1 MTPAEAAARAARENG
16 AFLYDEVAAEIA
28 RAVLEA
34 HDTTFEV
41 SEWVARENWN
51 IPDYREHIRRHL
63 RHALLLGLA
72 DKGLLPV
79 EAPTESLRYL
89 AHGYWSTKTSEQSSG
104 VGPNRVWLDSYVGAE
119 VPADR
124 AEAGTI
130 AWETVVITLKVPV
143 REAAS

>member
-1 MTPAEAAARAARENG
+1 MTPAEAAARAARESG
-16 AFLYDEVAAEIA
+16 VFLYEDAAAHIA

-41 SEWVARENWN
+41 KEWAARENWD

-79 EAPTESLRYL
+79 AVPTESVSYL
-89 AHGYWSTKTSEQSSG
+89 AHGHWNIQTSEQSSG
-104 VGPNRVWLDSYVGAE
+104 ASPNRVWLDSFQGTE
-119 VPADR
+119 VPASR
-124 AEAGTI
+124 AEAGTVD
-130 AWETVVITLKVPV
+130 WETVVVTLKVPV